1 MSAVMVAGPA
11 TRWFGHIRKARGSTI
26 AAAVIVIGFCLMAV
40 LAPWIS
46 PYDPNMV
53 DLLKAYAPP
62 SADHWLGT
70 DASGRDL
77 LSRVITGAAT
87 SLIGPL
93 LLVGLATAVSILLAL
108 TASWFGGSVDIVISR
123 GLDVVLAIPG
133 ILIAIIAAAVF
144 GPSLITVALALSV
157 AYIPFIGRVLRAEA
171 TRHRRLPYVQAT
183 WLEGMSALR
192 ISTTQIL
199 PNLTPTLIAQ
209 VVLSLSYAVIDLAA
223 MSYIGLGVQPP
234 TADWGTMVQS
244 GQTGVLQGAPAELIA
259 SSTCLVLLIV
269 SLGILGDALSE
280 RAGKS

>member
-11 TRWFGHIRKARGSTI
+11 TRWFGRIRQARGSTI
-26 AAAVIVIGFCLMAV
+26 VAAIIVIGFCLLAV
-40 LAPWIS
+40 LAPWIR
-46 PYDPNMV
+46 PYDPNVV
-53 DLLKAYAPP
+53 DLLKVYAPP

-93 LLVGLATAVSILLAL
+93 LLVGVATALSILLAL
-108 TASWFGGSVDIVISR
+108 VASWFGGWVDIVISR

-144 GPSLITVALALSV
+144 GPSLITVALALSI

-171 TRHRRLPYVQAT
+171 TRHRGLPYVQAT

-199 PNLTPTLIAQ
+199 PNLIPTLIAQ

-244 GQTGVLQGAPAELIA
+244 GQTGVLQGAPMELIA

-280 RAGKS
+280 RAEKS